1 MDVLPFPP
9 CITKEDKKR
18 LKTSTVRELYRR
30 ELEPRLTYRIK
41 MANANGK
48 SAQTRCTPK
57 TLKCP
62 HKDWLGVVYAV

>member
-57 TLKCP
+57 NFEMSS
-62 HKDWLGVVYAV
+62 